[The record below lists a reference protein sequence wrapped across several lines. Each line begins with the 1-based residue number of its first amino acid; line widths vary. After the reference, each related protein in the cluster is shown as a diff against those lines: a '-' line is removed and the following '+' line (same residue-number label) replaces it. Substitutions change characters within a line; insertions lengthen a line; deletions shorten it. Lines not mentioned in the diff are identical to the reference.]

1 MHTIPLSFKC
11 SHSRIPFKCTHA
23 FKHPQFRCTRAFKRH
38 QFRLIPNAFKRSAH
52 SCELFNVIKT
62 CPKSAPGFASN
73 YIFMATIK
81 QISKD
86 VSLTASTNV
95 VSMQY
100 PNTLPN
106 TKMTLRQ
113 LVGPIEVVSPE
124 HSSDDRNHEFQIASQ
139 MNACIEFSKAEYAR
153 SHQNRIRTLH
163 HFSSFIQIC
172 TKPEAFLAHQPKIQD
187 ISTPPFEGSF
197 VNPWRRSNGYL
208 YRAKTVSTP
217 YKHP

>member
-1 MHTIPLSFKC
+1 MSEKC
-11 SHSRIPFKCTHA
+11 PRLRIYVHI
-23 FKHPQFRCTRAFKRH
+23 
-38 QFRLIPNAFKRSAH
+38 LM
-52 SCELFNVIKT
+52 V
-62 CPKSAPGFASN
+62 
-73 YIFMATIK
+73 TIK
-81 QISKD
+81 QIPKD
-86 VSLTASTNV
+86 DSLTASTNV
-95 VSMQY
+95 VLMQY

-113 LVGPIEVVSPE
+113 LVRPIEVVSPE
-124 HSSDDRNHEFQIASQ
+124 HSSDDRSHEFQIASQ

-153 SHQNRIRTLH
+153 SHQSRIRTLH

-197 VNPWRRSNGYL
+197 VNPWRRSDGYL

>member
-1 MHTIPLSFKC
+1 MSEKC
-11 SHSRIPFKCTHA
+11 PRLRIYLH
-23 FKHPQFRCTRAFKRH
+23 
-38 QFRLIPNAFKRSAH
+38 
-52 SCELFNVIKT
+52 
-62 CPKSAPGFASN
+62 
-73 YIFMATIK
+73 IFMATIK

-124 HSSDDRNHEFQIASQ
+124 HSSDDRSHEFQITSQ

-153 SHQNRIRTLH
+153 SHQSRIRTLH

-172 TKPEAFLAHQPKIQD
+172 TKPEAFLAHQPKNTGYFH
-187 ISTPPFEGSF
+187 TPFRGKLRQPMASFEWIPTQS
-197 VNPWRRSNGYL
+197 
-208 YRAKTVSTP
+208 
-217 YKHP
+217 